1 MQSPGVAGVLA
12 VGSEREALR
21 VVEIQEVPHANE
33 TSDMGLGLLAV
44 ARSRTVGAC
53 RREIVGKALVVGKWC
68 RLAGETV
75 SSGCRERGCHRSR
88 RLCCFRGFGI
98 GDGEATGGEDG
109 GNMKKK
115 GRRVLFFC

>member
-1 MQSPGVAGVLA
+1 MQSPGVEGVLA
-12 VGSEREALR
+12 VGSERETLA
-21 VVEIQEVPHANE
+21 VVEIQEVPHANA
-33 TSDMGLGLLAV
+33 TSDMGLGQLAV
-44 ARSRTVGAC
+44 ARSRTVGGC
-53 RREIVGKALVVGKWC
+53 RQQIVGKLLVVGKC

-75 SSGCRERGCHRSR
+75 SSGCRERGYHQSR

-98 GDGEATGGEDG
+98 GDEEAAGGEDG

>member
-115 GRRVLFFC
+115 GRVLFFC